1 MNTRRALPIVDGSLD
16 PRALYRHF
24 IPWVIGLVLLTLG
37 CSRQK
42 RVLTVAEFDQDSI
55 GPFVESGFPFIT
67 GPLNSNRLGARFP
80 SENASARTLSIQLG
94 DSAYVAFDMDLLR
107 WSVAWQGDFL
117 PMVTMSQVS
126 YSDFFNKEDKQP
138 VILGDPNIATGE
150 YPGWS
155 VGVPTFVDPRN
166 PGQSGDP
173 KRYGPIPAQLGR
185 WNGVYLHGD
194 KVGLSYT
201 IGRTDILEMPGSM
214 QFGDEVAFLRT
225 FEFDGWGDR
234 LHLHVA
240 EVRDASEIE
249 RASSAIYV
257 YHGSNRD
264 TVTAVAVVSS
274 DWPVISPAF
283 ADSTQIMVSF
293 PVPVNPAPRQQ
304 ATVLMWHGPATLRTA
319 FEELREQ
326 VNIRMPDFRKGGPA
340 YWTEAVYTRGE
351 VSPDTAAY
359 VTDRLTLPIPNPWRR
374 NVRVADIAFFSGKRA
389 AVATFDGDVWILD
402 GIDDGLSEL
411 KWTRFASGLYEPMS
425 IEVVD
430 GIIHVF
436 GKEGIVM
443 LHDLNGDGVAD
454 YYENFSN
461 GMEQSLHSREWAG
474 DMVRA
479 PDGSFFIAK
488 GGIGGSSQRGSVM
501 RISPDGRSIE
511 TFATG
516 LRGPYLGVHPEKG
529 ILSASDQQGNYVP
542 STPILLV
549 NQGDYFGFPTSSADH
564 QRTIKGPMAWI
575 PHSVDRSAVSQTWV
589 TGGKMGP
596 LEGNMLHFS
605 FARPGVFRVLIDSTA
620 NDVQGGV
627 SFIRAFYPAPTH
639 KGTINPRDGQLYLTG
654 FNLWGSSSEGVAA
667 LLRLRYTGL
676 PLYLPENFK
685 AGQQGVVL
693 RFGVELDEEKATNPF
708 NFQVKRWNYKRTPQY
723 GSGHFKLDGSPGE
736 EVMQVYSSH
745 ISSDRKAV
753 FLVVPHMQE
762 VMQMEVRYQLTA
774 ADGQAIEDGFW
785 LTVNEA
791 NAIDLPSHG
800 FSQPIDFDTPDPR
813 HQQARNVDDR
823 PSAARGAQLFQA
835 TACAG
840 CHAVD
845 LGESALHGPPLRN
858 LYLSERQ
865 FADGTSGV
873 ADDDY
878 VRESILE
885 PAKKVVKGY
894 PGEMPSYSGVLSD
907 GDVESLVMY
916 IRSL

>member
-1 MNTRRALPIVDGSLD
+1 M
-16 PRALYRHF
+16 LYRKF
-24 IPWVIGLVLLTLG
+24 IAVVIGLVLLFGG
-37 CSRQK
+37 CGRQQG
-42 RVLTVAEFDQDSI
+42 VLTHAEFHPDSI
-55 GPFVESGFPFIT
+55 GPFVEPEFPFIT
-67 GPLNSNRLGARFP
+67 GPLNSNQLGARFP
-80 SENASARTLSIQLG
+80 STNTSARTLSIQLG
-94 DSAYVAFDMDLLR
+94 DSAYVGFDMDLLR

-138 VILGDPNIATGE
+138 VILGEPKIATGE

-155 VGVPTFVDPRN
+155 VDIPSFVDPRN
-166 PGQSGDP
+166 PAKGDGP
-173 KRYGPIPAQLGR
+173 KRYGPLPAQLGR

-201 IGRTDILEMPGSM
+201 IGRTDILELPGSM
-214 QFGDEVAFLRT
+214 RFGDEVAFLRT
-225 FEFDGWGDR
+225 VEFDGLQET

-240 EVRDASEIE
+240 EVHDATETE
-249 RASSAIYV
+249 TVGPVMYT
-257 YHGSNRD
+257 YHGANRD
-264 TVTAVAVVSS
+264 TVTAVAVVTN
-274 DWPVISPAF
+274 DWPAIFPTF
-283 ADSTQIMVSF
+283 ADSTHITISF
-293 PVPVNPAPRQQ
+293 PTSPAPRPQ
-304 ATVLMWHGPATLRTA
+304 ATVVIWHGPASLRSS
-319 FEELREQ
+319 FEQLPELASVRF
-326 VNIRMPDFRKGGPA
+326 PDFRKGGPA
-340 YWTEAVYTRGE
+340 YWKETVYTRGE

-374 NVRVADIAFFSGKRA
+374 NVRVADIAFFNGKRA
-389 AVATFDGDVWILD
+389 AVATFDGDVWIVD
-402 GIDDGLSEL
+402 GINDRLNKL
-411 KWTRFASGLYEPMS
+411 KWTRYASGLYEPMS
-425 IEVVD
+425 IDIVD
-430 GIIHVF
+430 GDIYVF

-443 LHDLNGDGVAD
+443 LHDLNDDGVAD

-479 PDGSFFIAK
+479 PDGSFFVAK
-488 GGIGGSSQRGSVM
+488 GGIGGSAQRGSVM
-501 RISPDGRSIE
+501 RISPDGRNVQ
-511 TFATG
+511 TYATG
-516 LRGPYLGVHPEKG
+516 LRGPYLGIHPERG

-542 STPILLV
+542 STPIYLV
-549 NQGDYFGFPTSSADH
+549 NQGDYFGFPTSPTD
-564 QRTIKGPMAWI
+564 RERVIKGPLAWI

-596 LEGNMLHFS
+596 LEGSMLHFS
-605 FARPGVFRVLIDSTA
+605 FARPGIFRVLIDSTGH
-620 NDVQGGV
+620 DVQGGV

-639 KGTINPRDGQLYLTG
+639 KGTINPGDGQLYLTG
-654 FNLWGSSSEGVAA
+654 FNLWGSSSECVAA

-676 PLYLPENFK
+676 PLYLPEDFK
-685 AGQQGVVL
+685 AGQQGIVL
-693 RFGVELDEEKATNPF
+693 RFGVELDEETATNPF
-708 NFQVKRWNYKRTPQY
+708 NFQVKRWNYKRTHQY

-736 EVMQVYSSH
+736 EVLQVYSSH
-745 ISSDRKAV
+745 ISADRKAV

-762 VMQMEVRYQLTA
+762 VMQMEIMYQLNA
-774 ADGQAIEDGFW
+774 ADGRAMDDGFW
-785 LTVNEA
+785 FTVKEA

-800 FSQPIDFDTPDPR
+800 FLQPIDFDTPDPR
-813 HQQARNVDDR
+813 HQQARNTDDR
-823 PSAARGAQLFQA
+823 PSAERGAQLFQA

-840 CHAVD
+840 CHALD

-878 VRESILE
+878 IRESILE

-894 PGEMPSYSGVLSD
+894 PGEMPSYLGVLSD